1 MNSRTEL
8 SADAK
13 LAKAK
18 TLLNRLKAK
27 GVLNVKDIDALLSAL
42 NSRYGDRTYDIV
54 LNCVNRPYEVMKALG
69 QEGTTSAKT
78 LQYFADHEISA
89 ADLEKALNSTANTTS
104 KTKTTTTPVKAS
116 ATPPAP
122 QREVLTP
129 IKTFIVP
136 PTSSFKTEKI
146 DILDSGILIKR
157 IHPTEVAWQTPIMS
171 PTLPGENELAVT
183 ELNRTMRLNPNALN
197 SNQEFSLKELRE
209 KAGLTDED
217 IRFILGDAGVKK
229 STQGNIYVTREAALY
244 LMERKILR
252 ENRQYLMIARYQ
264 PSQQK

>member
-1 MNSRTEL
+1 
-8 SADAK
+8 
-13 LAKAK
+13 
-18 TLLNRLKAK
+18 
-27 GVLNVKDIDALLSAL
+27 
-42 NSRYGDRTYDIV
+42 
-54 LNCVNRPYEVMKALG
+54 
-69 QEGTTSAKT
+69 
-78 LQYFADHEISA
+78 
-89 ADLEKALNSTANTTS
+89 
-104 KTKTTTTPVKAS
+104 
-116 ATPPAP
+116 
-122 QREVLTP
+122 
-129 IKTFIVP
+129 
-136 PTSSFKTEKI
+136 
-146 DILDSGILIKR
+146 
-157 IHPTEVAWQTPIMS
+157 MS